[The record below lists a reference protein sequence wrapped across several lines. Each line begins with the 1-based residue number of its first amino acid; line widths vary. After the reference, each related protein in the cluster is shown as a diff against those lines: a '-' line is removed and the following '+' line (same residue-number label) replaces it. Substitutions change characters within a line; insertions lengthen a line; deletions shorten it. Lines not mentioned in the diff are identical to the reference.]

1 MPARSHMSIRRLCC
15 GRRRQSGYSVMRG
28 LDPRIHA
35 YPRVTPYVDGR
46 DKPGH
51 DEEERAEAK

>member
-1 MPARSHMSIRRLCC
+1 
-15 GRRRQSGYSVMRG
+15 MRG

-35 YPRVTPYVDGR
+35 LLAVEGVDGR

-51 DEEERAEAK
+51 DGDREG